1 MLYAPGAPAFKGAAA
16 AAVVFVAKAAF
27 SSPPHPA
34 TLGRRRKRLE
44 LWRDDAR
51 TSARPGGNTMLGLMQ
66 DWPLLCQRIIDHAAS
81 NHGEREVITR
91 SIEGPFHHT
100 NYAEIRARALRVAQ
114 QLDRDGIKLGDRVA
128 TLAWNTWRHLES
140 WYGILGIGA
149 IYHTV
154 NPRLFPEQIVWII
167 NHAEDRVMMTDL
179 TFVPLLEKLA
189 DKLPTIERYIIFTD
203 AAHMPKTSLRNAVAY
218 EEWLADGDGDF
229 AWKEFDENTAAGMCY
244 TSGTTGNPKGVLY
257 SHRSNVLHTML
268 SLQPDAIGLSSRDTV
283 LPIVPMFHAN
293 SWGLAFS
300 SPMTGAALVL
310 PGAKLDGASVYE
322 LLDEFKV
329 TCTGAVPT
337 VWLLLLQ
344 YLEKTGAKLPYL
356 ERVVIGGSAC
366 PRAMIKTFEEDYG
379 VQVFHA
385 WGMTEMSP
393 LGTVGSMKP
402 QLTDLKGDAL
412 LDMKQKQ
419 GYTPFGV
426 EMKITN
432 DAGRGVPWDGKTF
445 GRIKVRG
452 FAVSKAYYKLDERIL
467 DADGFFDTGDV
478 GTMDRYGY
486 MQITDRSKDVIKSG
500 GEWIS
505 SIDLE
510 NLAVG
515 NPKVAEAAVIGVAH
529 PKWDERPLLVIVL
542 KEGQSATKEEILGF
556 LEGKIASWWMPDD
569 VVFVTSIPHTATGK
583 ILKTALR
590 EQFKD
595 HVLPTAIA
603 AE

>member
-1 MLYAPGAPAFKGAAA
+1 
-16 AAVVFVAKAAF
+16 
-27 SSPPHPA
+27 
-34 TLGRRRKRLE
+34 
-44 LWRDDAR
+44 
-51 TSARPGGNTMLGLMQ
+51 MLGLMQ
-66 DWPLLCQRIIDHAAS
+66 DWPLLCHRIIDHAAT
-81 NHGEREVITR
+81 NHGGRVVITR
-91 SIEGPFHHT
+91 SIEGPIHQT
-100 NYAEIRARALRVAQ
+100 NYAEIRARAMRVAQ
-114 QLDRDGIKLGDRVA
+114 RLDRDGIKLGDRVA

-149 IYHTV
+149 IYHTI
-154 NPRLFPEQIVWII
+154 NPRLFPEQIAWII

-179 TFVPLLEKLA
+179 TFLPLLERIA
-189 DKLPTIERYIIFTD
+189 DKLPTIERTIVFTD
-203 AAHMPKTSLRNAVAY
+203 AAHMPATPLRNAVSY
-218 EEWLADGDGDF
+218 EEWLAEADGDF
-229 AWKEFDENTAAGMCY
+229 AWKDFDENTAAGMCY
-244 TSGTTGNPKGVLY
+244 TSGTTGNPKGVVY

-283 LPIVPMFHAN
+283 MPIVPMFHAN

-322 LLDEFKV
+322 LLNEYKV

-344 YLEKTGAKLPYL
+344 HLEKTGGTLPYL

-393 LGTVGSMKP
+393 LGTVGSIKP
-402 QLTDLKGDAL
+402 QLAALKGDAL
-412 LDMKQKQ
+412 LDIKQKQ

-426 EMKITN
+426 EMKITD
-432 DAGRGVPWDGKTF
+432 DADKPVPWDGKTF

-452 FAVSKAYYKLDERIL
+452 FAVARAYYKEDHEVI
-467 DADGFFDTGDV
+467 DDNGFFDTGDV
-478 GTMDRYGY
+478 GTLDRYGY

-515 NPKVAEAAVIGVAH
+515 YPKVAEAAVIGVHH

-542 KEGQSATKEEILGF
+542 KEGQTATKEEILGF
-556 LEGKIASWWMPDD
+556 LEGKIAKWWMPDD
-569 VVFVTSIPHTATGK
+569 VAFVGAIPHTATGK
-583 ILKTALR
+583 IQKTVLR
-590 EQFKD
+590 DQFRN